1 MRETDPAH
9 SHKYRSTLSSSS
21 IRDSNLEQESAPAD
35 CLEAGIQVLHSFPEV
50 TTVILY
56 NIYAIYVQ
64 YLNLKSKD
72 SMHNSNTDVVTVGE
86 S

>member
-35 CLEAGIQVLHSFPEV
+35 CLEAGVQVLHSFPEV
-50 TTVILY
+50 TGEY

-64 YLNLKSKD
+64 YLNLKSED